1 MRERL
6 CGHVL
11 LLVAV
16 VGLCVSVSLA
26 AEGDKALTD
35 KQTELQAKLKKLP
48 FKIVYES
55 YRGKD
60 WELFLMNADGSA
72 GVNLTNTPDAD
83 DMYPHASPDGRQICF
98 VVDQGEGS
106 EKSRSVYVIGAD
118 GKGWRLIA
126 RDARQPCWSP
136 DGRKI
141 AYLPAEFKRFSQKD
155 FATKGVVVFDL
166 KTGKGARHPNAKLH
180 HLYNLC
186 WSPDGAWFTAT
197 VHGGMGHKHANLA
210 FEAGGTKVFK
220 LPGVNG
226 CRPDISPDGKKISWN
241 PSDHAISVGDLQFGA
256 SGPKVTNIRNLV
268 TCDKAHEVYHS
279 DWSPDG
285 KYIAFSYGPKGG
297 EQVGAM
303 AKGWHIAVADAA
315 ADNVWVTVTK
325 DGVSNKEPDWVALA
339 PAAGSK
345 QTRLRAELSKL
356 SHKIVHESYRKG
368 NWDIFMMRAD
378 GSAGVNLTKTPDADD
393 MYPHASPDG
402 KKICFVVD
410 EGIARDRKRNVYLM
424 NADGTGRTL
433 VAKNARQ
440 PCWSPDGRQLL
451 YARGEYERF
460 TYSSYGT
467 KELVFYDPVSRR
479 HSPHPNTS
487 LLHATYLC
495 WAPGAK
501 WIFATV
507 HGGMG
512 LKHADVAI
520 EADGA
525 GVFPLKAVG
534 GCRMDVRP
542 DGRKILWNA
551 NDREIVT
558 ADIDLQARPPAITNV
573 RTVVS
578 CDKQNMIY
586 HGDWSPDGKYIAFSY
601 GPNGQ
606 QHVGLMA
613 RGWHTCVADAAE
625 TNVWVTLTTAGES
638 NKEPDWVRVDPGDS
652 KR

>member
-1 MRERL
+1 MREILR
-6 CGHVL
+6 GRVL
-11 LLVAV
+11 LLVVAI
-16 VGLCVSVSLA
+16 GWCVSVSTA

-35 KQTELQAKLKKLP
+35 KQTELRARLKKLP

-72 GVNLTNTPDAD
+72 GKNLTNTPYAD
-83 DMYPHASPDGRQICF
+83 DMYPHASPDGKQICF
-98 VVDQGEGS
+98 VVDQGKGS
-106 EKSRSVYVIGAD
+106 GKSRSVYVIGAD
-118 GKGWRLIA
+118 GKGRRLIA

-141 AYLPAEFKRFSQKD
+141 AYLPAEFKRFTLKD
-155 FATKGVVVFDL
+155 FATKGVVVFDV

-186 WSPDGAWFTAT
+186 WSPGGGWFTAT

-220 LPGVNG
+220 LPGVSG

-241 PSDHAISVGDLQFGA
+241 PSDHAICVGDLQLGA
-256 SGPKVTNIRNLV
+256 SGPKVTNIRKLV
-268 TCDKAHEVYHS
+268 TCDKKHEVYHS

-285 KYIAFSYGPKGG
+285 KYVAFSYGPKGG
-297 EQVGAM
+297 EAVGTM

-325 DGVSNKEPDWVALA
+325 DGVSNKEADWVALA

-345 QTRLRAELSKL
+345 QARLRGELGKL
-356 SHKIVHESYRKG
+356 PHKIVYESYREG

-378 GSAGVNLTKTPDADD
+378 GSAPVNLANTRDGQE

-402 KKICFVVD
+402 AKISFVAD
-410 EGIARDRKRNVYLM
+410 EGTGKDKQRNVYLM

-440 PCWSPDGRQLL
+440 PCWSPDATKLL
-451 YARGEYERF
+451 YARGEYKRF

-467 KELVFYDPVSRR
+467 KELVFYDPADGQ
-479 HSPHPNTS
+479 HSPHPNAS

-495 WAPGAK
+495 WAPGEK

-512 LKHADVAI
+512 FKRADVAI

-525 GVFPLKAVG
+525 GVFRLEPVR
-534 GCRMDVRP
+534 GCRMDVRA

-551 NDREIVT
+551 SDYEIVT

-573 RTVVS
+573 RTVIS
-578 CDKQNMIY
+578 CDEQNMVY

-606 QHVGLMA
+606 QHVGRIA

-625 TNVWVTLTTAGES
+625 TNVWVTLTTTGES
-638 NKEPDWVRVDPGDS
+638 NKEPDWVRVAPGDS
-652 KR
+652 KP